1 MNTPKNIVLLAGGV
15 GGAKAAK
22 GLYHST
28 YKEALTV
35 IGNVGDDDNFH
46 NLWVSPDLDTLVY
59 TLANDVNPVTGWG
72 INNDSCRILTRLAQ
86 FGSDTWMHLGD
97 LDIATHIFR
106 SELRA
111 KGESMT
117 TITQKIRQR
126 LGVTVPV
133 LPITNDTVQ
142 TRLNTNDGWVDFQTY
157 FVHRR
162 CEPHVTGIT
171 YKGAETAYASQEVL
185 TAIAHADII
194 VFAPSNPLLSI
205 APMLAVN
212 EVKDAID
219 QSTAVKVAIS
229 PLING
234 KAVKGPAEK
243 LLQQMQFP
251 PGNTGIAEFYQ
262 DIADLLIIDSS
273 DSADEQAIESFGLA
287 THATSTLMKS
297 DSDKTR
303 LMEEVIQVSLKR
315 EEICYA

>member
-1 MNTPKNIVLLAGGV
+1 MSTSKQIVLLAGGV

-22 GLYHST
+22 GLYQST
-28 YKEALTV
+28 YKEGLTV
-35 IGNVGDDDNFH
+35 IGNVGDDDSFH

-72 INNDSCRILTRLAQ
+72 VNNDSCRILSRLAQ

-117 TITQKIRQR
+117 AITQKIRQR

-142 TRLNTNDGWVDFQTY
+142 TRLNTPEGWVDFQTY

-162 CEPHVTGIT
+162 CEPQVTGIA
-171 YKGAETAYASQEVL
+171 YNGAEHAYASQEAL
-185 TAIAHADII
+185 NAIAQADVI

-212 EVKDAID
+212 EVSEALS
-219 QSTAVKVAIS
+219 QSQARKVAIS

-234 KAVKGPAEK
+234 KAIKGPAEK

-251 PGNTGIAEFYQ
+251 PGNVGIAEFYQ
-262 DIADLLIIDSS
+262 DLVDTLVIDSS
-273 DSADEQAIESFGLA
+273 DKDDQATIQSMGLS
-287 THATSTLMKS
+287 THITSTFMKS
-297 DSDKTR
+297 DDDKVR
-303 LMEEVIQVSLKR
+303 LMEEVIRRALHI
-315 EEICYA
+315 EETCYA